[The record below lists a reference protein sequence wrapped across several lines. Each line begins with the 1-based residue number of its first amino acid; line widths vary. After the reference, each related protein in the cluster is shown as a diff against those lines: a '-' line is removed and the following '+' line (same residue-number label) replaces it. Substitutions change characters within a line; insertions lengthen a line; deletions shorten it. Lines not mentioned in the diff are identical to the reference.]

1 MTNRYDVNVAGYA
14 LTVMSERSPEHMARL
29 AETLNGRVREIQRSG
44 GTANYLHVV
53 MLAAM
58 ELADEVLEHRDRAGE
73 HAGKAK
79 DSVERAARLEAEAF
93 GLREDARRLG
103 EEARKLREE
112 VEALRR
118 EKDGLRELLER
129 RSRDLLATLDSALR

>member
-1 MTNRYDVNVAGYA
+1 MTNRYDVNIAGYA

-44 GTANYLHVV
+44 GTATYLHVV
-53 MLAAM
+53 MLAAL

-73 HAGKAK
+73 QSGKAK
-79 DSVERAARLEAEAF
+79 DTAERAAQLEAEAF

-103 EEARKLREE
+103 EESRRLREE
-112 VEALRR
+112 LDALRR
-118 EKDGLRELLER
+118 EKEGLREQLER
-129 RSRDLLATLDSALR
+129 RSRDLLATLDSALK

>member
-1 MTNRYDVNVAGYA
+1 MANRYDVNIAGYA
-14 LTVMSERSPEHMARL
+14 LTVMSERSQEHMARL
-29 AETLNGRVREIQRSG
+29 ADTLNGRVREIQRSG

-58 ELADEVLEHRDRAGE
+58 ELADEVVELR
-73 HAGKAK
+73 
-79 DSVERAARLEAEAF
+79 ERAAPLESEAS

-118 EKDGLRELLER
+118 EREGQQDRLDR
-129 RSRDLLATLDSALR
+129 RSRDLLATLDSVLK

>member
-1 MTNRYDVNVAGYA
+1 MTNRYDVNIAGYA

-29 AETLNGRVREIQRSG
+29 AEVLNGRVREIQRSG
-44 GTANYLHVV
+44 GTANYLHIV

-73 HAGKAK
+73 HAGRAK
-79 DSVERAARLEAEAF
+79 DSAERAARLEAEAF

-103 EEARKLREE
+103 EEARRLREE
-112 VEALRR
+112 VGALRA
-118 EKDGLRELLER
+118 EKEGLQEGLER
-129 RSRDLLATLDSALR
+129 RSRDLLATLDSALK

>member
-1 MTNRYDVNVAGYA
+1 MANRYDLNIAGYA
-14 LTVMSERSPEHMARL
+14 LTVMSERSPDHMARL
-29 AETLNGRVREIQRSG
+29 AETLNGRVREIQQSG

-79 DSVERAARLEAEAF
+79 DSAERAARLEAEAF

-103 EEARKLREE
+103 EEVRRLREE

-118 EKDGLRELLER
+118 EKEGLRERLDR
-129 RSRDLLATLDSALR
+129 RSRDLLAALDSALE

>member
-1 MTNRYDVNVAGYA
+1 
-14 LTVMSERSPEHMARL
+14 MSERSPEHMARL
-29 AETLNGRVREIQRSG
+29 AETLNGRVRDIQRSG

-73 HAGKAK
+73 YTGKTKESA
-79 DSVERAARLEAEAF
+79 ERATRLEAEAF

-103 EEARKLREE
+103 EEARKFREE
-112 VEALRR
+112 VEALRG
-118 EKDGLRELLER
+118 EKEGLRERLER
-129 RSRDLLATLDSALR
+129 RSRDLLATLDSALK